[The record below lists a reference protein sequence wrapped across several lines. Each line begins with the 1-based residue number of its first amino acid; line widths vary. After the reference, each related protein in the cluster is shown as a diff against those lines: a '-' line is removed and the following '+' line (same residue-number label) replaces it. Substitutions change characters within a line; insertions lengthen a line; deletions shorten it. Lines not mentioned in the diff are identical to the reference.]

1 MSNIV
6 NVVKKDL
13 VKTHSVSS
21 FVISV
26 VDLILNQSVAVN
38 VCLYDENNIL
48 TDTTYFNISGDEY
61 SNWGSND
68 QYLKNLIAEKLGLTI
83 IS

>member
-61 SNWGSND
+61 NNWGSND